1 MTNRFPSQGKI
12 FTLLLSIFVVLLLAC
27 QGPQG
32 PPGPAGAPGLPGI
45 SGYPGLQGPPG
56 LPGEPGF
63 PGNPGNPG
71 HPGPPGPPGPAGPQG
86 PAGIDGVSPQAAV
99 AVDSD
104 IIAIDDSLTIDGS
117 GFRAHEPVA
126 LLLVVDQNLQPF
138 IGGGSRAQTQA
149 NSGGNFTFSVD
160 SVGAAFKGNTVSRLL
175 EASNG
180 GSNSLS
186 ILASGADGSKASVPI
201 RVVGSGGI
209 ASAPSIA
216 LSNNIVAVG
225 EMGEDGTLPGGTVTI
240 MVAGFIPG
248 EFITVVATG
257 ASGGD
262 DRVLVGGSANS
273 FGALSLEASITLNP
287 AVYTIEAMGQPVGG
301 MQASVTAPL
310 VVVTTK

>member
-1 MTNRFPSQGKI
+1 MTNRFPSQGKVL
-12 FTLLLSIFVVLLLAC
+12 TLLFSIFVVLLLAC

-32 PPGPAGAPGLPGI
+32 PAGPAGLAGISGAPGLPG
-45 SGYPGLQGPPG
+45 LQGVPG

-71 HPGPPGPPGPAGPQG
+71 HPGPPGPAGPPGPPG
-86 PAGIDGVSPQAAV
+86 PAGIDGVSPQAAI

-104 IIAIDDSLTIDGS
+104 LISMDGSLTIDGS
-117 GFRAHEPVA
+117 GFRPNEPVA

-149 NSGGNFTFSVD
+149 NSGGNFTFTVD
-160 SVGAAFKGNTVSRLL
+160 SLGAAFRGNTGARVI

-186 ILASGADGSKASVPI
+186 VYASGADGSRASTPI

-216 LSNNIVAVG
+216 ISSNIVEV
-225 EMGEDGTLPGGTVTI
+225 DGSVTI
-240 MVAGFIPG
+240 MVAGFMPG
-248 EFITVVATG
+248 EFVTVVASG

-262 DRVLVGGSANS
+262 DRVLVGGSANG
-273 FGALSLEASITLNP
+273 FGALSLDATITLDP
-287 AVYTIEAMGQPVGG
+287 DVYTIEAMGQPVGD
-301 MQASVTAPL
+301 MQASVTVPL
-310 VVVTTK
+310 SVVEEK

>member
-1 MTNRFPSQGKI
+1 MTNRFPSQGKVLA
-12 FTLLLSIFVVLLLAC
+12 LLLSIFVVLLLVAC

-32 PPGPAGAPGLPGI
+32 PAGEPGLPGL

-71 HPGPPGPPGPAGPQG
+71 NPGPPGPAGPPGPPG
-86 PAGIDGVSPQAAV
+86 PAGIDGVSPQAAI

-104 IIAIDDSLTIDGS
+104 LISMDGSLTIDGS
-117 GFRAHEPVA
+117 GFRPNEPVA

-149 NSGGNFTFSVD
+149 NSGGNFTFTVESL
-160 SVGAAFKGNTVSRLL
+160 GAAFRGNTGARVI

-186 ILASGADGSKASVPI
+186 VYASGADGSRASTPI
-201 RVVGSGGI
+201 RVVGSGGL

-216 LSNNIVAVG
+216 MSSNVV
-225 EMGEDGTLPGGTVTI
+225 EVDGSITI
-240 MVAGFIPG
+240 MVAGFMPG
-248 EFITVVATG
+248 EFVTVVASG

-262 DRVLVGGSANS
+262 DRVLVGGSANG
-273 FGALSLEASITLNP
+273 FGALSLDATITLDP
-287 AVYTIEAMGQPVGG
+287 DVYTIEAMGQPVGD

-310 VVVTTK
+310 SVVEEK